1 VCWFAPDTLPYIITK
16 PGNPISFGPKDE
28 RITPLPAQKFGGL
41 CKMDQT
47 LASEEG
53 SDLGRARGNADGNV
67 DKKTCHKK
75 DLFYFIFYSF

>member
-1 VCWFAPDTLPYIITK
+1 MQNLDLYIITK

-53 SDLGRARGNADGNV
+53 SDLGRAMLMEMLTRKHV
-67 DKKTCHKK
+67 TKRI
-75 DLFYFIFYSF
+75 YFILFFIHF